1 MLRSLVALKSPSDN
15 NFTFQRNLSKEA
27 LEKAWADGAI
37 VWVDIYDGVEDDLPW
52 LETQLDL
59 HPVVV
64 EDLHRE
70 DRRPTL
76 LVYPEYIFLSLFQP
90 QIRLK
95 KVHAHEI
102 HCLIGDNFFV
112 TVRRSEAN
120 PVDEAYNRI
129 SKDVASWELGVAY
142 FLFLT
147 IQFVVDAYYPLL
159 DKISLN
165 LDELESTILT
175 GGTVSQQAL
184 YHIKYQLITLR
195 QMLAP
200 QREVLS
206 DVIGQERLIRA
217 PESRDLFRHL
227 YERLLRVYDVLD
239 SQRDFTS
246 NVLDLI
252 QSQESSRLTNAV
264 NRLTILSMIFLP
276 LTFLVGLFGLNFIT
290 TDPSF
295 VIPISGT
302 LMFLFIVGAIVLST
316 GMMSWVFRRK
326 GWL

>member
-1 MLRSLVALKSPSDN
+1 MLRSLVALKPPSSDEY
-15 NFTFQRNLSKEA
+15 TFQRNLRQVALEEA
-27 LEKAWADGAI
+27 LTNGAI
-37 VWVDIYDGVEDDLPW
+37 LWVDIYDGVEDDLPW
-52 LETQLDL
+52 LETQLAL

-64 EDLHRE
+64 QDLHRE
-70 DRRPTL
+70 DRHPTL
-76 LVYPEYIFLSLFQP
+76 VVYPDYIFLSLIQP

-95 KVHAHEI
+95 KVQAIEI

-129 SKDVASWELGVAY
+129 SKLQTSWELGVTY

-159 DKISLN
+159 DKISFK
-165 LDELESTILT
+165 LDDLENTILA
-175 GGTVSQQAL
+175 GENVSQHAL
-184 YHIKYQLITLR
+184 YHIKHQLIALR

-206 DVIGQERLIRA
+206 DVIGQERLIRTS
-217 PESRDLFRHL
+217 ETRDLFRHL
-227 YERLLRVYDVLD
+227 YERLLRVYDMLD

-252 QSQESSRLTNAV
+252 QSQESFRLTSAV
-264 NRLTILSMIFLP
+264 NRLTILSVIFFP

-290 TDPSF
+290 TDPGL
-295 VIPISGT
+295 VIPLSGT
-302 LMFLFIVGAIVLST
+302 LVFLFIVGLVILSAAVI
-316 GMMSWVFRRK
+316 WWIFKRK